1 MIGGGRDR
9 ASPSEKQ
16 SQLNSTLTSIIEEI
30 QKVTESG
37 EETTRGG
44 IHVREVTTSLL
55 LKWQKEIRTIRDAS
69 DNAST

>member
-16 SQLNSTLTSIIEEI
+16 SELNSTLTSIIEEI
-30 QKVTESG
+30 QKVTESS
-37 EETTRGG
+37 EEITRGG

-55 LKWQKEIRTIRDAS
+55 LK
-69 DNAST
+69 